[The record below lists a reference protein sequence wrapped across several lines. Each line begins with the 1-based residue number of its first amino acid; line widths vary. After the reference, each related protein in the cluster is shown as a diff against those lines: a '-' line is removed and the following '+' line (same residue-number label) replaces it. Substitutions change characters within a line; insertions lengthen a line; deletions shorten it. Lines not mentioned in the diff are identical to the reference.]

1 VGDDLVVF
9 KQDVPIYLQ
18 IATDIKEQ
26 IMSNKYSEGSKLPS
40 VREFAVIYEVTTL
53 TVQRAIQHLES
64 QDIVKSKKGIGSF
77 VVDNCRKKL
86 EKNMIYKQAKDF
98 VRCMRNMGMKDDEI
112 ESLISEALKNERCD

>member
-1 VGDDLVVF
+1 MVF

-26 IMSNKYSEGSKLPS
+26 IMSNKYSEGCKLPS

-86 EKNMIYKQAKDF
+86 EKNMIFEQAKDF
-98 VRCMRNMGMKDDEI
+98 VRCMKNMGMKDEEI
-112 ESLISEALKNERCD
+112 ETLISEVLNNERCD